1 VTLLKSRGAMTTIEF
16 AILAAVLIPLTSAI
30 IELGLLLWTQ
40 TAIQSVAS
48 LTARCA
54 AISSNLCSTGVPAY
68 AVSLANNWTLS
79 GAINT
84 GNVTVTSTTT
94 CNTASGTFQTVTI
107 TFPVWSK
114 MVLKPFLPDNITVRS
129 CYPT

>member
-1 VTLLKSRGAMTTIEF
+1 MRGLRSRRAISTIEF
-16 AILAAVLIPLTSAI
+16 AILAAVLIPLTSSI

-54 AISSNLCSTGVPAY
+54 AISSPQCTNVPAY
-68 AVSLANNWTLS
+68 AVTLSNNWTLS

-84 GNVTVTSTTT
+84 GNVTVTATAT
-94 CNTASGTFQTVTI
+94 CNTASGTFQTVSI
-107 TFPVWSK
+107 TVPVWSK
-114 MVLKPFLPDNITVRS
+114 MVLKPFLPDNITVTS